1 MNTVLA
7 IALISLYILMPLVTA
22 LAATKGNEPCTVA
35 GVIATVCSSVS
46 FWVVFG
52 PYTEDTMVF
61 GLAGIWQVI
70 GGAICLCTAAN
81 ELDII

>member
-1 MNTVLA
+1 MNTILA
-7 IALISLYILMPLVTA
+7 ILLISVYILFPLMTA
-22 LAATKGNEPCTVA
+22 LAANKGNEPCMIT
-35 GVIATVCSSVS
+35 GVIATVCGSVS
-46 FWVVFG
+46 FWMVFG
-52 PYTEDTMVF
+52 PYAENTVIF

>member
-1 MNTVLA
+1 MNTILA
-7 IALISLYILMPLVTA
+7 IVLISLYILMPLVTA
-22 LAATKGNEPCTVA
+22 LAATKGNEPGMVA
-35 GVIATVCSSVS
+35 GVIATVFSSVS

-52 PYTEDTMVF
+52 PYAEDTMVF

-70 GGAICLCTAAN
+70 GGAICLCTAAH